1 MKRKKGIF
9 WGVLLLLAAAYILV
23 GSMGYFGYLGFW
35 TILFS
40 IVLGAWFVESL
51 FHLSFG
57 GILFSLAFFAIL
69 YDEMLSIEALTP
81 WPVLFAALFGSIGL
95 NLIFRKSRSRYS
107 WNFSRNRDARRTEES
122 VEVQEN
128 DPDGAHFRCEKSFGS
143 AVRYVK
149 SQRLEQVTL
158 ENAFGR
164 LVVYLDEARLANGQV
179 SIYAENS
186 FGKLEL
192 YVPKTWKVRL
202 QTAESFGHVEEFGSH
217 ASESAE
223 QAVIVAETAFG
234 SIEIHYV

>member
-9 WGVLLLLAAAYILV
+9 WGGVFLLVAAYIIV
-23 GSMGYFGYLGFW
+23 GSLGYFGNLGFW
-35 TILFS
+35 TLLFT
-40 IVLGAWFVESL
+40 VFLGAWFLQSL

-57 GILFSLAFFAIL
+57 GMLFSLAFLAIL

-81 WPVLFAALFGSIGL
+81 WPVLFAALFGTIGL
-95 NLIFRKSRSRYS
+95 NLIFRRSKSRRY
-107 WNFSRNRDARRTEES
+107 WNFSHRRNDSETERTE
-122 VEVQEN
+122 VLEN
-128 DPDGAHFRCEKSFGS
+128 DPNGAHFRCSKTFGS

-158 ENAFGR
+158 ENAFGS
-164 LVVYLDEARLANGQV
+164 LVVYLDEARPANGQV

-192 YVPKTWKVRL
+192 YVPKAWKVRL
-202 QTAESFGHVEEFGSH
+202 QTAESFGHVEEFGSA
-217 ASESAE
+217 ASDGAE